1 MPASRRPKSTH
12 SRFARW
18 LKIGIDISGQTSK
31 AFDAVTSRPWDYAI
45 TVCDIANERC
55 PKFPERTRR
64 VHWGIKDPALAVGT
78 EEERMAAFR
87 SARHE
92 LDEWIQVWLDEQAAA
107 QRERRALWSRLAVL
121 VPAMVLAA
129 LAGWFVGPAVAL
141 LAAAIMLM
149 TWLMRVLWK

>member
-31 AFDAVTSRPWDYAI
+31 AFDAVTSRPWDYAM

-64 VHWGIKDPALAVGT
+64 VHWGIKDPALAVAT

-107 QRERRALWSRLAVL
+107 QRERRARG
-121 VPAMVLAA
+121 P
-129 LAGWFVGPAVAL
+129 GWPFSCRQWFLLLSQVGLSDRPSL
-141 LAAAIMLM
+141 Y
-149 TWLMRVLWK
+149 WWRRSCS